1 MVKIRKFQL
10 INSTSNVKAEEE
22 RKLFLKVRELQI
34 FAQEAATRKALDEA
48 EALELVNLEKKKNA
62 RPLRFNRVS
71 KNKYI

>member
-48 EALELVNLEKKKNA
+48 EALELVNLEKKNCKA
-62 RPLRFNRVS
+62 TP
-71 KNKYI
+71 I

>member
-10 INSTSNVKAEEE
+10 INSTNVKAEE

-48 EALELVNLEKKKNA
+48 EALELVNLEKKNCKA
-62 RPLRFNRVS
+62 TP
-71 KNKYI
+71 I